1 MAGSV
6 EGSSDKLRAWEPRDP
21 RHLEVHDAISCG
33 RHTLVLVGELDLAS
47 APYLETMIERI
58 CAESTHAITLDLS
71 KLSFIDSTG
80 LYIMIST
87 SKRCEAL
94 GYDFL
99 LIPGAEHIQRL
110 FKLTGL
116 LDRLP
121 FQAEAA

>member
-1 MAGSV
+1 MSGSV
-6 EGSSDKLRAWEPRDP
+6 EESSVSGQRQ
-21 RHLEVHDAISCG
+21 LEVQHTVSGG
-33 RHTLVLVGELDLAS
+33 RHRLGLVGELDIAS
-47 APYLETMIERI
+47 APTLQATIERI
-58 CAESTHAITLDLS
+58 CADGARAITLDLRD
-71 KLSFIDSTG
+71 LTFIDSSG
-80 LYIMIST
+80 LYIVISA
-87 SKRCEAL
+87 SKQCEEL